1 MYKEISIDTIDKFKI
16 GHAQNEKAATG
27 CTVIIAEN
35 GAVTGVDVRGGS
47 PGTRETDL
55 LKAENLVERVH
66 AVFLSGGSAY
76 GLEVGTGV
84 MNYLEEMDVGFDVQ
98 VAKVPIVPGAILF
111 DLAIGDAS
119 IRPDAVMGYQACID
133 SENKMA
139 NQKQGNIGAGFGA
152 TVGKCLGP
160 MYSMKAGI
168 GTYAVQIGKLKI
180 GAVIA
185 VNSFGDIIDPL
196 TNEILAG
203 VFDREKQRYLKTEE
217 QLLKQLDQSTN
228 RFSSNTSIGTIL
240 TNAEATKAQ
249 MNKIA
254 SIAHDGMARTM
265 RPSHTLVDGDTLFAM
280 TSNQVKVDLNIV
292 GMLATIVM
300 EQAIIRAVKHATSL
314 YGQPSFQEVQANLR
328 K

>member
-1 MYKEISIDTIDKFKI
+1 MHNEITINEIESFKI
-16 GHAQNEKAATG
+16 GHAQNEQAATG
-27 CTVIIAEN
+27 CTVIISEN
-35 GAVTGVDVRGGS
+35 GAIAGVDVRGGS

-55 LKAENLVERVH
+55 LKSENIVDQVH

-76 GLEVGTGV
+76 GLDVGTGV
-84 MNYLEEMDVGFDVQ
+84 MRYLEEREIGFDVQ

-111 DLAIGDAS
+111 DLAIGEAN
-119 IRPDAVMGYQACID
+119 IRPDAAMGYQACLN
-133 SENKMA
+133 SENT
-139 NQKQGNIGAGFGA
+139 QDLLQGNSGAGMGA

-160 MYSMKAGI
+160 SYSMKGGI
-168 GTYAVQIGKLKI
+168 GTYAVQIGDLKI
-180 GAVIA
+180 GAIIA
-185 VNSFGDIIDPL
+185 VNSFGDIIDPR

-203 VFDREKQRYLKTEE
+203 VFDREKGIYLNTEK
-217 QLLKQLDQSTN
+217 QLLNQLEKATN
-228 RFSSNTSIGTIL
+228 RFSSNTTIGTIL
-240 TNAEATKAQ
+240 TNAKATKAE

-292 GMLATIVM
+292 GMLAVEVV
-300 EQAIIRAVKHATSL
+300 EQAIIRAVKQATSL
-314 YGQPSFQEVQANLR
+314 FGQPSYQETNQ

>member
-1 MYKEISIDTIDKFKI
+1 MHHNIIEITMNEIDAFKI

-27 CTVIIAEN
+27 CTVIISEK

-55 LKAENLVERVH
+55 LKSENLVDQVH
-66 AVFLSGGSAY
+66 AIFLSGGSAY
-76 GLEVGTGV
+76 GLEVGTGI
-84 MNYLEEMDVGFDVQ
+84 MHYLEERKIGFDVQ

-111 DLAIGDAS
+111 DLAIGEVN
-119 IRPDAVMGYQACID
+119 IRPDAKMGYQACLN
-133 SENKMA
+133 SEYDMRDHA
-139 NQKQGNIGAGFGA
+139 QGNVGAGMGA

-160 MYSMKAGI
+160 SYSMKSGV
-168 GTYAVQIGKLKI
+168 GTYAIQIGDLKI

-185 VNSFGDIIDPL
+185 VNSFGDIIDPS

-203 VFDREKQRYLKTEE
+203 IFDREQGVYLNTEK
-217 QLLKQLDQSTN
+217 QLLKQLESTTN
-228 RFSSNTSIGTIL
+228 RFSSNTSIGSIL
-240 TNAEATKAQ
+240 TNAKASKAE

-280 TSNQVKVDLNIV
+280 TSNQVDVDLNIV
-292 GMLATIVM
+292 GMLAVEVV
-300 EQAIIRAVKHATSL
+300 EQAIIRAVKQASSL
-314 YGQPSFQEVQANLR
+314 FGQPSYQDINQ